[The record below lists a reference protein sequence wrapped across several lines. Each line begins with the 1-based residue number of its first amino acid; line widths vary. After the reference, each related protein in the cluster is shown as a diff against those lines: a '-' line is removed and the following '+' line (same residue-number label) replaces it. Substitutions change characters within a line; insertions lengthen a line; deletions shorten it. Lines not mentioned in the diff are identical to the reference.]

1 MHKKERIVRRKKI
14 VIVTGNDRVATGIE
28 DDVRLILGD
37 NVIIEKLFP
46 PQVAE
51 MEHVEGDLFLLTR
64 LDRIGNLEAKVAE
77 KGRMLCVSRTIWE
90 SGLESAVRIV

>member
-1 MHKKERIVRRKKI
+1 MRRKKI

-51 MEHVEGDLFLLTR
+51 MEHVEGDLFLRQPYDLGKRPATNSCNSSAKQSSGGER
-64 LDRIGNLEAKVAE
+64 FAKKYAGDAEAA
-77 KGRMLCVSRTIWE
+77 S
-90 SGLESAVRIV
+90 

>member
-1 MHKKERIVRRKKI
+1 MRRKKI
-14 VIVTGNDRVATGIE
+14 VIVTGNDRVASGIE

-64 LDRIGNLEAKVAE
+64 
-77 KGRMLCVSRTIWE
+77 
-90 SGLESAVRIV
+90 

>member
-37 NVIIEKLFP
+37 NVNSSAKQSSGGERFAKKYAGD
-46 PQVAE
+46 AE
-51 MEHVEGDLFLLTR
+51 
-64 LDRIGNLEAKVAE
+64 AA
-77 KGRMLCVSRTIWE
+77 S
-90 SGLESAVRIV
+90 